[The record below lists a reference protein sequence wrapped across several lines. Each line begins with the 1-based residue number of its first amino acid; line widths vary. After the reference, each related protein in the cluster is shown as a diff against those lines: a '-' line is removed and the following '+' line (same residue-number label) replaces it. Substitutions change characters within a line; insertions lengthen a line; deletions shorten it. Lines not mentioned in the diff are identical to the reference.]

1 MMNYALL
8 QQLITECAQYEQT
21 NGQQADMPQFAR
33 WLANKYDPLEHVNME
48 ASTAVEG
55 ASTEVVIGR
64 IVFFLTRYAKIYA
77 KKALEGSVLSSID
90 EFVYLAALL
99 HYQKGLS
106 KSELIRYN
114 RHEKPT
120 GMEIIRR
127 LIALGLVA
135 QAPSEMDK
143 RSTVLAITEAGKA
156 AIFPLFDKMSVV
168 SKVIVGDLGVKEQLQ
183 LAGLLEQ
190 LEHFHQGLLG
200 SLKGDWGLADL
211 K

>member
-8 QQLITECAQYEQT
+8 QQLITECSQYEQA

-33 WLANKYDPLEHVNME
+33 WLANKYDPLENVNI

-55 ASTEVVIGR
+55 ESTEVVIGR

-156 AIFPLFDKMSVV
+156 VVFPLFDKMAVV
-168 SKVIVGDLGVKEQLQ
+168 SKVIVGDLGTKEQLQ
-183 LAGLLEQ
+183 LVALLEQ

-200 SLKGDWGLADL
+200 NLKGDWGLADL
-211 K
+211 GK

>member
-1 MMNYALL
+1 MMNYAFL
-8 QQLITECAQYEQT
+8 QQLITECAQYEQA

-33 WLANKYDPLEHVNME
+33 WLANKYDPLENVNI
-48 ASTAVEG
+48 ASTVVEG
-55 ASTEVVIGR
+55 ESTEVVIGR

-135 QAPSEMDK
+135 QAPSDMDK

-156 AIFPLFDKMSVV
+156 VVFPLFDKMAVV
-168 SKVIVGDLGVKEQLQ
+168 SKVIVGDLGAKEQLQ
-183 LAGLLEQ
+183 LVALLEQ

-200 SLKGDWGLADL
+200 SLKGDWGLDDL

>member
-8 QQLITECAQYEQT
+8 QQLIADCAQYEQD
-21 NGQQADMPQFAR
+21 NGQPADMPQFAR
-33 WLANKYDPLEHVNME
+33 WLANKYDPLENVNMV
-48 ASTAVEG
+48 STAVEG
-55 ASTEVVIGR
+55 ESTEVVIGR

-90 EFVYLAALL
+90 EFIYLAALL

-156 AIFPLFDKMSVV
+156 VVFPLFDKMSVV
-168 SKVIVGDLGVKEQLQ
+168 SKVIVGDLGAKEQLQ
-183 LAGLLEQ
+183 LVALLEQ

-200 SLKGDWGLADL
+200 SLKGDWGLDDL